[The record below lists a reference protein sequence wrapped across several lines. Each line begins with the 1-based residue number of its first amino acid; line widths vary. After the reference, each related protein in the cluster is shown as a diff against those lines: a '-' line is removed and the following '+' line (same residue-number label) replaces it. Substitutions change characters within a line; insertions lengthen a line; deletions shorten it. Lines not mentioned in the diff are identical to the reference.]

1 MENNQPVL
9 PRILDFAQSLILQ
22 TLKSGEM
29 AIDATLGNGHDAHFL
44 YRTVGETGF
53 LWGFDVQ
60 ARAVSRSTEKIQGS
74 FPEARN
80 YLFFL
85 ESHAK
90 MLEKLG
96 EAYKGKVGAIM
107 FNLGYLPGSDK
118 TIITLAEPTLK
129 ALEQAILLL
138 RRGGILTVV
147 VYPGHHGGEIESQAV
162 TYFLSGLP
170 AEKGEVI
177 RYQFLNKQKKP
188 PYLLAFV
195 KS

>member
-1 MENNQPVL
+1 MENTHPLL

-44 YRTVGETGF
+44 YRIVGETGF

-60 ARAVSRSTEKIQGS
+60 ARAVNLSTEKIQGS
-74 FPEARN
+74 FPEAEN
-80 YLFFL
+80 YVFFL
-85 ESHAK
+85 ESHTK

-96 EAYKGKVGAIM
+96 EDFLGKVGAIM

-118 TIITLAEPTLK
+118 TIITLAEKTLK

-147 VYPGHHGGEIESQAV
+147 VYPGHNGGEIESQSV
-162 TYFLSGLP
+162 EHFLATLP
-170 AEKGEVI
+170 TEKGEVI
-177 RYQFLNKQKKP
+177 RYQFLNKQKKS
-188 PYLLAFV
+188 PYLLAFL